1 MVEVKCTR
9 HSKTCFNLFS
19 KDKNLH
25 MNVAKQ
31 SGGRWSSKSGWIIP
45 YENQGMFEKLF
56 SIVFPNYVLEI
67 EPVMV
72 EKVVEPDV
80 VEKVVEPDVV
90 EKVVEP
96 DVVEKVVEPGKN
108 YKPKKNKYRRSR
120 SAEKGDGK
128 GKEYRKF
135 IKDSKKAPE
144 REPRSAIEYYESFKQ
159 STDKF
164 KGKLYDSAD
173 ELELSTSDSE
183 SGDSDS
189 SDDYPASSPT
199 RKNIINDKT
208 FDKMKALNSRMSE
221 LSKKDRKRR

>member
-31 SGGRWSSKSGWIIP
+31 SGGRWSAKSGWIIP
-45 YENQGMFEKLF
+45 YKNKDMFEQLF
-56 SIVFPNYVLEI
+56 SIVFKNDVLVI
-67 EPVMV
+67 EPVV
-72 EKVVEPDV
+72 VEKVVKPVDEKVVEPVD
-80 VEKVVEPDVV
+80 EKVVEP
-90 EKVVEP
+90 VVEP
-96 DVVEKVVEPGKN
+96 DKIS
-108 YKPKKNKYRRSR
+108 KPKKNKYRRSR

-135 IKDSKKAPE
+135 IKDSKKAPT
-144 REPRSAIEYYESFKQ
+144 REPRSAIEYYESFKK

-173 ELELSTSDSE
+173 EIELSTSDSD
-183 SGDSDS
+183 SDSDSDS
-189 SDDYPASSPT
+189 SDDYPASSPK
-199 RKNIINDKT
+199 RKTIINDKT
-208 FDKMKALNSRMSE
+208 FDKMKALNNRMSE
-221 LSKKDRKRR
+221 LSKKDRKKR

>member
-67 EPVMV
+67 EPV
-72 EKVVEPDV
+72 V

-96 DVVEKVVEPGKN
+96 VVVEKVVEPGKI